1 MQNYIEVSTTD
12 LYFTKD
18 LSSNKYKTQIEI
30 KNLLPDKTVLTK
42 LYIKSYMNYSANP
55 SLLITKPNE
64 KGIIKITYKKTGVF
78 PDDRQEK
85 MKTISI
91 PIENRA
97 VEQEEAKALFKESE
111 YKTIGQKINYN
122 IKCDNE
128 LLIELNKSTKE
139 FNTTRDESRCSV
151 KGKIEEKQKM
161 IQELN
166 KKIQET
172 KIAIHKTKEKIE
184 NEYTNQVGGRNG
196 GERMDMQGHSE
207 RNLFFSIKGSLVVLF
222 FAFLLGG
229 FVSKFMKQQE

>member
-1 MQNYIEVSTTD
+1 MQNYIEVATTD

-18 LSSNKYKTQIEI
+18 ISSNKYKTQIEV
-30 KNLLPDKTVLTK
+30 KNLLQDKTVLTK

-64 KGIIKITYKKTGVF
+64 KGVINIIYKKVGCF
-78 PDDRQEK
+78 PDDKQEK

-91 PIENRA
+91 PIDKGILT
-97 VEQEEAKALFKESE
+97 QDEAKTLFKESE
-111 YKTIGQKINYN
+111 YKTLGQKINYR

-128 LLIELNKSTKE
+128 LLIELNKSTKD

-166 KKIQET
+166 RKIQES

-196 GERMDMQGHSE
+196 GERNDMEGHNE
-207 RNLFFSIKGSLVVLF
+207 RNLFFSIKGSFVVLF